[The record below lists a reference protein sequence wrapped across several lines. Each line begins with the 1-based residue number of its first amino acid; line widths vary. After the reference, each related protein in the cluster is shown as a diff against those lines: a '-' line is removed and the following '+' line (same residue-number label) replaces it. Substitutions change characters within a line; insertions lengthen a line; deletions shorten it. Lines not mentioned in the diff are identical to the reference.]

1 MNNSRDHP
9 VFRRL
14 SRQQLVVRRRSLGLQ
29 PLVLDP
35 AFASSRKTRCKH
47 CGRRFNPV
55 WKSYLCHLCGRWV
68 CEPCSSVV
76 EREKELLRVRF
87 VRCCVTCTKMLNKL
101 PEPDVLLPY
110 LAVPYVTASSHSQIG
125 LHLAD
130 ALRTNK
136 DLRPSVLQLLNCL
149 GRPLGTNT
157 QILADIREEDWAA
170 ANALVPTNVSLE
182 PSGRT
187 KSGSH
192 RRREKHRNGDSGA
205 KPGNPEWVQF
215 VVQQCFEV
223 SLPELSLE
231 ECVVSEADGTRR
243 YPIFY
248 DEETDVPFAPT
259 CSNEAARD
267 ECMTRCNLLGRG
279 IAEQKEVQ
287 LICHLAAK
295 EFDAPCATVTA
306 LHADKQY
313 ALAPVNRSSICV
325 STERAKSFCAHAM
338 VSGLPFLVRNTML
351 DVRFRTFACVRG
363 DTEGTANR
371 VLFYFGF
378 PIVATHSGTV
388 IAMLCVM
395 DSKPRKSITTMQ
407 YSVMKKLTEILSTFW
422 TG

>member
-14 SRQQLVVRRRSLGLQ
+14 SRQQLIVRRRSLGLQ

-35 AFASSRKTRCKH
+35 EFASTRKTRCKH

-76 EREKELLRVRF
+76 ERERELLRVRF
-87 VRCCVTCTKMLNKL
+87 VRCCVTCTKMVNKL
-101 PEPDVLLPY
+101 PEPDSLLPY
-110 LAVPYVTASSHSQIG
+110 LAVPYVTASSHSQLG

-130 ALRTNK
+130 VLRTK
-136 DLRPSVLQLLNCL
+136 RDLRASALQLLNCL

-170 ANALVPTNVSLE
+170 ASAL
-182 PSGRT
+182 SGN
-187 KSGSH
+187 H
-192 RRREKHRNGDSGA
+192 RRREKHRNGGSGA

-223 SLPELSLE
+223 SLPELSLD
-231 ECVVSEADGTRR
+231 ECVVSESDGTRR

-248 DEETDVPFAPT
+248 DDETDVPFAPT

-267 ECMTRCNLLGRG
+267 ECMAKCNLLGRG
-279 IAEQKEVQ
+279 IAAQKEVQ

-295 EFDAPCATVTA
+295 EFDAICAT
-306 LHADKQY
+306 L
-313 ALAPVNRSSICV
+313 L
-325 STERAKSFCAHAM
+325 RARDGIGAAVPGAEHDAGRA
-338 VSGLPFLVRNTML
+338 VP
-351 DVRFRTFACVRG
+351 DVR
-363 DTEGTANR
+363 
-371 VLFYFGF
+371 
-378 PIVATHSGTV
+378 
-388 IAMLCVM
+388 LCT
-395 DSKPRKSITTMQ
+395 RRH
-407 YSVMKKLTEILSTFW
+407 
-422 TG
+422 

>member
-1 MNNSRDHP
+1 MRSDEQLARPPRVQALVAPAAGRAAPQSRAAAAGAGP
-9 VFRRL
+9 GV
-14 SRQQLVVRRRSLGLQ
+14 RQL
-29 PLVLDP
+29 
-35 AFASSRKTRCKH
+35 RKTRCKH

-157 QILADIREEDWAA
+157 QILADIREEDWAQ
-170 ANALVPTNVSLE
+170 PTRWS
-182 PSGRT
+182 PPT
-187 KSGSH
+187 
-192 RRREKHRNGDSGA
+192 GA

-338 VSGLPFLVRNTML
+338 VSDCHFLCGTRCSMCGFGLSPASEVTLKAP
-351 DVRFRTFACVRG
+351 RTVCYS
-363 DTEGTANR
+363 T
-371 VLFYFGF
+371 
-378 PIVATHSGTV
+378 SGSPSLQRTR
-388 IAMLCVM
+388 APSLRCCA
-395 DSKPRKSITTMQ
+395 SWTRSPGRASRRC
-407 YSVMKKLTEILSTFW
+407 STR
-422 TG
+422 